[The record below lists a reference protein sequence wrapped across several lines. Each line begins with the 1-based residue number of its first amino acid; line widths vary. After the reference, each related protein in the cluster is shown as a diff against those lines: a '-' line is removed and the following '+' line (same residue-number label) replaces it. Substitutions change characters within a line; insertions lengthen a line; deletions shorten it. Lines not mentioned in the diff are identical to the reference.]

1 MTLKE
6 ISNTRLVSQMIA
18 APELKS
24 VKDIVSWMGVI
35 QAQDYSMAKWAIG
48 VRMSDPSEKRIE
60 SSLDKGE
67 ILRIHVLRPTWHF
80 ISADDIYWMLHLSAQ
95 KIKSSLRSRHKELE
109 LTESVIT
116 KTSGIIEKS
125 LSNGLSLT
133 RDELATEFQNAKI
146 KTDANR
152 LSHLLLRAEMDG
164 IVCSGPK
171 KNNKQTYSLLS
182 ERIPHK
188 NDLSRDES
196 LAALAKRYFL
206 SRCPATLEDFVWWS
220 NLSITDA
227 RKAIDFVRS
236 YFFPETIGS
245 SKYWLP
251 NSFSAAGSGT
261 NSVHLL
267 PAFDEF
273 LISYKDRSISLSL
286 VHHKKTV
293 TDNGIFY
300 PPVVLNGQ
308 VAGLWKRTIQKNRV
322 IVNMNSFQSFNKSTR
337 SLIDSKIHVFG
348 EFLNKETEVIN
359 MSEDA

>member
-6 ISNTRLVSQMIA
+6 ISNTRLVSQKIA
-18 APELKS
+18 VPELKS
-24 VKDIVSWMGVI
+24 VKDIVSWMGAI
-35 QAQDYSMAKWAIG
+35 QAQDYPMAKWAIG

-67 ILRIHVLRPTWHF
+67 ILHIHVLRPTWHF
-80 ISADDIYWMLHLSAQ
+80 ISSDDIYWMLHLSAQ

-116 KTSGIIEKS
+116 KTSGIIEKA

-133 RDELATEFQNAKI
+133 RDELATEFHNTKI

-152 LSHLLLRAEMDG
+152 LSHLLFRAEMDG
-164 IVCSGPK
+164 IVCSGPM
-171 KNNKQTYSLLS
+171 KNNKLTYSLLY
-182 ERIPHK
+182 ERVPHK

-206 SRCPATLEDFVWWS
+206 SRCPATLEDFAWWS

-236 YFFPETIGS
+236 DFFPETIGS
-245 SKYWLP
+245 STYWLP
-251 NSFSAAGSGT
+251 YSFPTAGSGT

-273 LISYKDRSISLSL
+273 LISYKDRNISLSL
-286 VHHKKTV
+286 IHNKKTV
-293 TDNGIFY
+293 TDNGIFHLRLLQMGMLQDY
-300 PPVVLNGQ
+300 GNVQ
-308 VAGLWKRTIQKNRV
+308 FKK
-322 IVNMNSFQSFNKSTR
+322 TR
-337 SLIDSKIHVFG
+337 
-348 EFLNKETEVIN
+348 
-359 MSEDA
+359 